1 MGEDRRRH
9 YDDGFRRE
17 ALEPV
22 RAGTGSRTLARRLA
36 MPRQTPKQWIL
47 LYGFNGEEAV
57 MGATGNRRYDWETK
71 VRPRATTSRTA

>member
-1 MGEDRRRH
+1 MKIGGDITTT
-9 YDDGFRRE
+9 GFRRE
-17 ALEPV
+17 ALEPRQGRGGQQDV
-22 RAGTGSRTLARRLA
+22 GARLA

>member
-1 MGEDRRRH
+1 M
-9 YDDGFRRE
+9 
-17 ALEPV
+17 
-22 RAGTGSRTLARRLA
+22 ARRLA

>member
-22 RAGTGSRTLARRLA
+22 KAGAVYRKVSKDDSSFYDVIRGNIRC
-36 MPRQTPKQWIL
+36 RQNGDVNGYEIMSVP
-47 LYGFNGEEAV
+47 YGALQV
-57 MGATGNRRYDWETK
+57 
-71 VRPRATTSRTA
+71 